1 MRKLF
6 LLACMLSA
14 TVCCMSQQLPE
25 EVSEDRIENIAAQSS
40 SETDFTEIEEMKTQ
54 LKEHPIDLNY
64 STEEE
69 MSAFGIFDPVQILEI
84 LQHRKLFGNFIA
96 LEEIQTLDYFDP
108 QVMQRLLPYLR
119 IGEPLVDEKLRP
131 NALMNK
137 GSSKIWIRSQ
147 RLLEDQQ
154 GYIKDENGLKKYD
167 GSPWKLYSRYRYTA
181 GNYFSFNVTAEKDA
195 GESFFQGNHKSGFD
209 FYSMHLFVVPNR
221 TIKSFVIGD
230 YQLQY
235 GQGLIAWSGL
245 AFGKGSETVLVKKQG
260 MGIRPY
266 SSAGEYGFYRGAAVH
281 TVFRH
286 MNVDA
291 WISHQKVDASIKSDS
306 LQGDLIN
313 AVQTDGYHRN
323 DSEMEGKGNSTQT
336 IAGANI
342 GFKKNGWRVGYTAQW
357 IQYSEPLYAGNDLY
371 EIHDAQGNNFL
382 NQGIN
387 YAGLIKNINVF
398 GEVAVDEKMNKAMVN
413 GLIAGVDKRI
423 SISVIHRRYEV
434 GYHSV
439 TANAF
444 REGSQVT
451 NENGTYVG
459 LQFVIAKPYKL
470 SLYSDMFSFPWL
482 KYQVSAPSRGN
493 DQFVQFTYTPSRTTE
508 VYLRW
513 HIAHKEQN
521 NPEQLQGAEMLIPV
535 NTQSYRFQVKFKSG
549 TDWYFQ
555 SRVEYVKNQTI
566 EITGGS
572 VIYQDVIY
580 KPLGKPYSFALRL
593 GLFTTDS
600 YDTRIYSYEQ
610 DIPGSYSISPMYGS
624 GKRVYF
630 MTRLRPYR
638 GIDLWIRAGRSIY
651 PGTTS
656 IGSGNDAIANSHKT
670 EIKLQLAVQL

>member
-1 MRKLF
+1 MKKFLF
-6 LLACMLSA
+6 FAFILLD
-14 TVCCMSQQLPE
+14 TVYGIAQQLPDDAAE
-25 EVSEDRIENIAAQSS
+25 NRIENMASQTSG
-40 SETDFTEIEEMKTQ
+40 ETDFTEIEEMKAQ

-69 MSAFGIFDPVQILEI
+69 MSAFGIFDPVQVLEI

-96 LEEIQTLDYFDP
+96 LEEIQTLDYFD
-108 QVMQRLLPYLR
+108 MQIIQQLLPYLR
-119 IGEPLVDEKLRP
+119 IGKPLVDEKLRP
-131 NALMNK
+131 KSLLKNSN
-137 GSSKIWIRSQ
+137 SKLWMRAQ
-147 RLLEDQQ
+147 QLLEQQQ
-154 GYIKDENGLKKYD
+154 GYLKDENGIKKYD
-167 GSPWKLYSRYRYTA
+167 GSAWKLYSRYRYSA
-181 GNYFSFNVTAEKDA
+181 GSYFSFNVTGEKDA
-195 GESFFQGNHKSGFD
+195 GESFFTGNHKNGFD

-221 TIKSFVIGD
+221 ILKSFVIGD

-235 GQGLIAWSGL
+235 GQGLVAWSGL
-245 AFGKGSETVLVKKQG
+245 SFGKGSETVLVKKQG
-260 MGIRPY
+260 LGIRPY
-266 SSAGEYGFYRGAAVH
+266 SSCGEYGFYRGFAAH
-281 TVFRH
+281 TVFKSLN
-286 MNVDA
+286 MDG
-291 WISHQKVDASIKSDS
+291 WFSHQKADVSIKSDS
-306 LQGDLIN
+306 LQGDLIS

-336 IAGANI
+336 IVGTNV
-342 GFKKNGWRVGYTAQW
+342 GVKSGGWKIGYTAQW
-357 IQYSEPLYAGNDLY
+357 IRYSEPLYAGSDVY
-371 EIHDAQGNNFL
+371 EIHDAQGNNFF

-398 GEVAVDEKMNKAMVN
+398 GEVAIDDKMNKAMVN
-413 GLIAGVDKRI
+413 GIIAGVDKRI
-423 SISVIHRRYEV
+423 SISVLHRRYEV

-439 TANAF
+439 TANSF

-493 DQFVQFTYTPSRTTE
+493 DQFVQFNYTPSRTTE
-508 VYLRW
+508 VYFRW

-521 NPEQLQGAEMLIPV
+521 NPDKLQGAEVLIPV
-535 NTQSYRFQVKFKSG
+535 NTQTYRFQVKFKSG

-555 SRVEYVKNQTI
+555 SRVEYVKNVTL
-566 EITGGS
+566 ETTGGS

-600 YDTRIYSYEQ
+600 YETRIYSYEQ
-610 DIPGSYSISPMYGS
+610 DIPGSYSISPLYGS
-624 GKRVYF
+624 GKRIYL

-638 GIDLWIRAGRSIY
+638 GMDIWIRAGRSIY
-651 PGTTS
+651 PGTET
-656 IGSGNDAIANSHKT
+656 IGSGYDAIENSHKT
-670 EIKLQLAVQL
+670 EIKFQLAFQF